1 MQLTERPA
9 KKLRLPCNGL
19 TVKSSLQQVSS
30 LTRYCGDHNQTPKKT
45 IIWHYLLPLNCSVMI
60 TQKILLGQ
68 FYPPYVAFFIG
79 WGIALLNCKTR
90 SPTKLTLIIS
100 IKISLKIYFLTHFL
114 FKTFEMF
121 FRHSRVLAQW
131 WPRKW
136 GRCQV
141 FGRHEIISGCS
152 ESFQVARPFGVQND
166 DADVPI
172 DDAHQ
177 RDNNDDPFAAEKR
190 PQTRKREKVF

>member
-1 MQLTERPA
+1 M
-9 KKLRLPCNGL
+9 
-19 TVKSSLQQVSS
+19 
-30 LTRYCGDHNQTPKKT
+30 
-45 IIWHYLLPLNCSVMI
+45 
-60 TQKILLGQ
+60 GQ

-121 FRHSRVLAQW
+121 FRHSRVLAQRRRESTFQSVDVILFRRQWRWRRRRKRGQWQWWQW